1 MIASKAYA
9 APSAT
14 KALQPYRLERRDPR
28 PDDIV
33 IEIAYC
39 GVCHSD
45 IHTARSEWGPTT
57 YPCVPGHEIVGTVVD
72 VGKKVRRFKP
82 GDLAGVGCFVDS
94 CGTCKPCRACEEQFC
109 QGHLAFTYGSTESD
123 GKTPTQGG
131 YSTHIVVRE
140 KYAFRIKKGVPLARV
155 APLLCAGITTYS
167 PLKRSK
173 IGKGHR
179 VGVVGLGGLG
189 HMAVK
194 FARAMGAHVTV
205 FSTSPGKE
213 RDAKKLGANAFVLS
227 TKAANFEPL
236 AGTLDFIIDTVSAKH
251 DFTPYLMSLK
261 NDATMVLVGASPEP
275 NQVLAMPLLMG
286 RRRLA
291 GSLIGGT
298 RETQEMLDYCF
309 RKKIYC
315 DIELIPAAKINEAY
329 ARTIKGDVKYR
340 FVIDASTF

>member
-1 MIASKAYA
+1 MIPSKAYA
-9 APSAT
+9 ALSA
-14 KALQPYRLERRDPR
+14 KKPLQPFQLQRRDPR

-39 GVCHSD
+39 GICHSD
-45 IHTARSEWGPTT
+45 IHTARGEWGPTA
-57 YPCVPGHEIVGTVVD
+57 YPCVPGHEIVGTVVAT
-72 VGKKVRRFKP
+72 GKKVRSFKA

-94 CGTCKPCRACEEQFC
+94 CGKCQPCKASEEQFC
-109 QGHLAFTYGSTESD
+109 QKHIAFTYGSTELD
-123 GKTPTQGG
+123 GTTPTQGG
-131 YSTHIVVRE
+131 YSTHIVVKE
-140 KYAFRIKKGVPLARV
+140 KVAYQIKKGVPLARV

-167 PLKRSK
+167 PLKRYK
-173 IGKGHR
+173 IGKGHS

-194 FARAMGAHVTV
+194 FARAFGAHVTV
-205 FSTSPGKE
+205 FSTSPEKE

-236 AGTLDFIIDTVSAKH
+236 VGTIDFIIDTVSAKH
-251 DFTPYLMSLK
+251 DFTPYLNCLK
-261 NDATMVLVGASPEP
+261 NDATMVLVGASPDPSE
-275 NQVLAMPLLMG
+275 VLASALIMG
-286 RRRLA
+286 RKRLA

-298 RETQEMLDYCF
+298 KETQEMLDFCF

-329 ARTIKGDVKYR
+329 ERTIKGDVKYR
-340 FVIDASTF
+340 FVIDAATY

>member
-1 MIASKAYA
+1 MITAKAYA
-9 APSAT
+9 ALSA
-14 KALQPYRLERRDPR
+14 KKPLQPYRLDRREPR
-28 PDDIV
+28 PDDVV

-57 YPCVPGHEIVGTVVD
+57 YPCVPGHEVVGTVVA
-72 VGKKVRRFKP
+72 VGTKARRFKP
-82 GDLAGVGCFVDS
+82 GDLAGVGCFVDA
-94 CGTCKPCRACEEQFC
+94 CGTCKPCRAKEEQFC
-109 QGHLAFTYGSTESD
+109 QGHLSFTYNSTESD

-131 YSTHIVVRE
+131 YATHIVVRE
-140 KYAFRIKKGVPLARV
+140 KYAYRIKKGVPLARV

-167 PLKRSK
+167 PLKRYK
-173 IGKGHR
+173 VGKGQR

-189 HMAVK
+189 HIAVK
-194 FARAMGAHVTV
+194 FAKAMGAHVTV

-213 RDAKKLGANAFVLS
+213 RDAKKLGADAFVVS
-227 TKAANFEPL
+227 TKPAGFEPL
-236 AGTLDFIIDTVSAKH
+236 AGTLDFILDTVSADH
-251 DFTPYLMSLK
+251 DFTPYLQSLK
-261 NDATMVLVGASPEP
+261 TDATMVLVGASPEP
-275 NQVLAMPLLMG
+275 NRLLAMPLLLG

-315 DIELIPAAKINEAY
+315 DIELIPATKINEAY
-329 ARTIKGDVKYR
+329 ERTIKGDVRYR
-340 FVIDASTF
+340 FVIDAATF